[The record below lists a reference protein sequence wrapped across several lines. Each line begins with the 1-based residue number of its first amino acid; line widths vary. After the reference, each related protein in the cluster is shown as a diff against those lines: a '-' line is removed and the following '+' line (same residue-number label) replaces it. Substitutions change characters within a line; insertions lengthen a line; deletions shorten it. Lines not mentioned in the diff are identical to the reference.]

1 MSNFFAIY
9 YQPYYDN
16 VNECYKNILTLDKI
30 PNGPLKFYV
39 IKIKNNLLSPFQ
51 TYNNICNTNYCN
63 NNCIYALINI
73 QYNYKNLY
81 LNKKF
86 CNNIMTPNEID
97 ILYDF
102 LINNN
107 YAIETQIT
115 NINFNN
121 PNLKNT
127 NKNLIN
133 YVSYYN
139 QKPNITYIR

>member
-16 VNECYKNILTLDKI
+16 VNECYKNIITLDKI

-39 IKIKNNLLSPFQ
+39 IRIKNNFLSPFQ
-51 TYNNICNTNYCN
+51 TNNNNCNDCN
-63 NNCIYALINI
+63 NKCIYALINV

-86 CNNIMTPNEID
+86 CNNIMTPNDID

-102 LINNN
+102 FNNNN
-107 YAIETQIT
+107 YAIESQIT
-115 NINFNN
+115 NTNLIN
-121 PNLKNT
+121 PNLKNS

-139 QKPNITYIR
+139 NQKPNIVYMR

>member
-16 VNECYKNILTLDKI
+16 INECYKNIITLDKI

-39 IKIKNNLLSPFQ
+39 IRIKNNLLSPFQ
-51 TYNNICNTNYCN
+51 TYDNICNTNYN
-63 NNCIYALINI
+63 NNCIYALLNI
-73 QYNYKNLY
+73 QHNYKNLC
-81 LNKKF
+81 LAKKF

-97 ILYDF
+97 ILYNF
-102 LINNN
+102 LHNNN
-107 YAIETQIT
+107 YAIESQIT
-115 NINFNN
+115 NTNLIN
-121 PNLKNT
+121 PNLKNS

-139 QKPNITYIR
+139 NQKPNIVYMR